1 MVNKNFSPAEQGGIV
16 RVTDRRPAYFMGG
29 DVGMEDHQ
37 VCIAH
42 LLRSLTYTAQAFMD
56 DAWSLDML
64 DLMRDSV
71 HRRNQGTSGRGC
83 GRRWRRGWM
92 NC

>member
-1 MVNKNFSPAEQGGIV
+1 MVNKNSSPAEQGGTV
-16 RVTDRRPAYFMGG
+16 WVTDRWPAYFMG

-37 VCIAH
+37 ICIAH
-42 LLRSLTYTAQAFMD
+42 LLRSLTYTAQAFPD
-56 DAWSLDML
+56 DACSLDML

>member
-42 LLRSLTYTAQAFMD
+42 LLGASLT
-56 DAWSLDML
+56 
-64 DLMRDSV
+64 
-71 HRRNQGTSGRGC
+71 RRRPLWMTPGVWTCLTSCGTPCTGGIR
-83 GRRWRRGWM
+83 GRRGGTAEEDGGAAG
-92 NC
+92 